1 MRFYAVGNQYLS
13 SIQQGIQ
20 AFHVLGEMAIFYAPR
35 KQLLG
40 ASNAEMM
47 YHDWLN
53 NHKTVICLNGGNNAA
68 LTDFW
73 YFIHKPDHNTLP
85 YSKFNEDDASMGGML
100 TSIGIVVP
108 EKIYGIRAD
117 DASTWLGLSAWEV
130 ELGLRLKKMP
140 TAR

>member
-20 AFHVLGEMAIFYAPR
+20 AFHCLGEMVLEHDFND
-35 KQLLG
+35 QFD
-40 ASNAEMM
+40 
-47 YHDWLN
+47 DWLS

-73 YFIHKPDHNTLP
+73 HFLHTDKNTLP
-85 YSKFNEDDASMGGML
+85 YSKFNEDEASMGGML
-100 TSIGIVVP
+100 TCVGIVVP
-108 EKIYGIRAD
+108 EKIYSIRPD
-117 DASTWLGLSAWEV
+117 DASTWIGLTAWEV
-130 ELGLRLKKMP
+130 DLGLRLKKMP